1 MKIIYLHGFNSS
13 SKSRKAQILK
23 KSKLVRSLG
32 IEIVLI
38 DLPNSPKKAILQIE
52 KIIVKNLKKV
62 SLLGSS
68 LGGLYATF
76 LSDKYNLKSVT
87 INPVVPSH
95 LIDMKPLIGEHVNF
109 HNNEKYEFSKEMF
122 NDLLFL
128 KVKKLKN
135 PLNHFCFIKLNDEVI
150 DQKEAIKYFAKGNLN
165 IDYEGSHDYLGFE
178 SKLPLILDFLL

>member
-95 LIDMKPLIGEHVNF
+95 LILR
-109 HNNEKYEFSKEMF
+109 
-122 NDLLFL
+122 
-128 KVKKLKN
+128 
-135 PLNHFCFIKLNDEVI
+135 
-150 DQKEAIKYFAKGNLN
+150 
-165 IDYEGSHDYLGFE
+165 
-178 SKLPLILDFLL
+178 